1 MGRKPINSDIM
12 QVLGNPSR
20 KTKEE
25 LERRSN
31 NEHAMAVSEPDKFM
45 APNDLTG
52 EARNVFYDT
61 KAMLKKMGILHNAD
75 LTLVVNY
82 SRTVELANKLWSD
95 MQSMPY
101 TLEDTKGKVYNNP
114 TINEW
119 RRTTQQV
126 TKLASELGFTQA
138 SRASLANKQ
147 EDKKKNAEVDDEFE
161 SEAR

>member
-1 MGRKPINSDIM
+1 MGRKAVPANIFEM
-12 QVLGNPSR
+12 TGNTSR
-20 KTKEE
+20 KTKAEINK
-25 LERRSN
+25 RQN
-31 NEHAMAVSEPDKFM
+31 NEDVMSVSEPDKFM

-82 SRTVELANKLWSD
+82 SRTVELANKLWAD
-95 MQSMPY
+95 MQKVPY
-101 TLEDTKGKVYNNP
+101 TMEDAKGKIYNNP

-126 TKLASELGFTQA
+126 VKLASELGFTQA
-138 SRASLANKQ
+138 SRASLANNQ
-147 EDKKKNAEVDDEFE
+147 EDKKKNTGVDDEW
-161 SEAR
+161 EANG